1 MGTMW
6 PNPIYLG
13 GLGRR
18 GMEESH
24 KEDNSNYF
32 LYIQDGIC
40 YLFASFFVLLMLLKK
55 KKYINI
61 RSEIWGVI
69 TVSGIVKE
77 SSFTRV

>member
-1 MGTMW
+1 M
-6 PNPIYLG
+6 
-13 GLGRR
+13 GRR
-18 GMEESH
+18 GREDSH

-40 YLFASFFVLLMLLKK
+40 YLFASFFVLMLLKK
-55 KKYINI
+55 KKKINI

-77 SSFTRV
+77 SSFTRVSFEDCTVSQ